1 MVKQL
6 DATLSKSFK
15 FAEKRYFQF
24 RLEAFN
30 LTNRVTFGAPQT
42 APTNSAFGTIGS
54 QANTPR
60 RVEAG
65 LRLVW

>member
-1 MVKQL
+1 V
-6 DATLSKSFK
+6 
-15 FAEKRYFQF
+15 QF

-30 LTNRVTFGAPQT
+30 LTNRVTFGNVQT
-42 APTNSAFGTIGS
+42 APTNAAFGTIGA

-60 RVEAG
+60 RIESG